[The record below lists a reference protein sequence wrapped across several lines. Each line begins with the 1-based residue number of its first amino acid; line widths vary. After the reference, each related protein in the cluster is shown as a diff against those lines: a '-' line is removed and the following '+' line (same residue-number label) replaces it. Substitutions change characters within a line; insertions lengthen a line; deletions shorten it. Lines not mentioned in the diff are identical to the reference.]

1 MKFIIIAIISPPCK
15 QRSYIRVLWSNNASS
30 SPSNMGSTNSDW
42 QTIVAAKQKKS
53 QSLIPEAWRLPESIT
68 KTLQYPLEEHA
79 NRLLDLDIPKRSGIL
94 SARELEI
101 TEANTVADLLSKLA
115 SGTYTALE
123 VTTAFCK
130 RAAIAQQLVS
140 TKATTE
146 LRDPPARTPH

>member
-1 MKFIIIAIISPPCK
+1 M
-15 QRSYIRVLWSNNASS
+15 AS
-30 SPSNMGSTNSDW
+30 TKSDW

-53 QSLIPEAWRLPESIT
+53 QSLIPEAWKLPESIT

-101 TEANTVADLLSKLA
+101 TEANKVADLLSKLA

-130 RAAIAQQLVS
+130 RAAIAQQLVNRKPP
-140 TKATTE
+140 TPQM
-146 LRDPPARTPH
+146 DPKGKKPPNDQPTARSRC